1 MFDTILIGYLSYRN
15 GMRAKIKGQN
25 PWIWGV
31 ATFVAYLVTMMI
43 GIMVVILN
51 FCKDTID
58 LARFSSL
65 DPKAQEAARQQLIAV
80 FEAHPLHMLTIEMF
94 GVGGFLLVK
103 YILDRKPDKKEPEV
117 HWMDKLGQGQD
128 Q

>member
-65 DPKAQEAARQQLIAV
+65 DPKAQEAARQ
-80 FEAHPLHMLTIEMF
+80 
-94 GVGGFLLVK
+94 
-103 YILDRKPDKKEPEV
+103 
-117 HWMDKLGQGQD
+117 
-128 Q
+128 